1 MNPEN
6 LNILTAFNQR
16 PAALLGSAS
25 VELMMTMQKFVKADH
40 GQEVKSLPQRMGML
54 AATYGGSVVE
64 RKPYVMVEGVAV
76 IPVHG
81 VLINSF
87 GDTYGYVTGYNYIRR
102 MADIAE
108 ADDDVVGVAFD
119 CASPGGMV
127 QGCFETTDIIAN
139 MSKPTAAFVDSM
151 AASACYAIAAAC
163 DKIYATE
170 SAILGSVGVLR
181 VHMDYSKYMEEMGIN
196 VTLHYR
202 GDHKVDGNPYEPLS
216 DSAKANW
223 DADLDKSYSRFT
235 EFVAENRK
243 MDKKAVVET
252 QAAVYSGQESVRIGF
267 SDAVVSIKDGFS
279 DFLSGLNNPNSLGSK
294 AMLDQNA
301 NANTAGAGAAAAQ
314 PTTPVVDAAATA
326 QAAVTAER
334 ERISA
339 IMGCD
344 EAKDRNTLATHLA
357 LNTSMSVADA
367 KATLA
372 VAASE
377 KAQPAAPAAPSAAA
391 NNAFTAAMASGNPE
405 IGADSA
411 EASNS
416 SSGESVAQRILNAQK
431 LIHGSK

>member
-25 VELMMTMQKFVKADH
+25 VELMMTMQRFVKADH

-54 AATYGGSVVE
+54 AASYGGTVVD

-102 MADIAE
+102 MVDIAE
-108 ADDDVVGVAFD
+108 SDDDVVAVGFD

-127 QGCFETTDIIAN
+127 QGCFETADLIAN
-139 MSKPTAAFVDSM
+139 MTKPTAAFVESM
-151 AASACYAIAAAC
+151 AASACYAIASAC
-163 DKIYATE
+163 DKIYVTE

-181 VHMDYSKYMEEMGIN
+181 THMDYSKFMVDMGIN
-196 VTLHYR
+196 VTFHYR
-202 GDHKVDGNPYEPLS
+202 GDHKVDGNPYQPLAE
-216 DSAKANW
+216 SAKANW
-223 DADLDKSYSRFT
+223 DAELDKTYTRFT
-235 EFVAENRK
+235 EFVAENRN

-267 SDAVVSIKDGFS
+267 SDAVMSIQNGFG

-294 AMLDQNA
+294 AMSNTNA
-301 NANTAGAGAAAAQ
+301 ATAGEGDAAAQ
-314 PTTPVVDAAATA
+314 PTTPVVDATATA
-326 QAAVTAER
+326 QAAATAER
-334 ERISA
+334 VRISS

-344 EAKDRNTLATHLA
+344 EAKERNTLATHLA
-357 LNTSMSVADA
+357 LNTSMSVDDA

-377 KAQPAAPAAPSAAA
+377 KVQPATPAAA
-391 NNAFTAAMASGNPE
+391 NTAPVANVAFAAAMSAGNPE
-405 IGADSA
+405 IGADA
-411 EASNS
+411 TEASNS
-416 SSGESVAQRILNAQK
+416 NEGETVAQRILNAQN
-431 LIHGSK
+431 LIHGGK

>member
-16 PAALLGSAS
+16 PAALLASAS
-25 VELMMTMQKFVKADH
+25 VELMMTMQRFVKADH

-87 GDTYGYVTGYNYIRR
+87 GDSYGYVTGYNYIRR
-102 MADIAE
+102 MIDIAE
-108 ADDDVVGVAFD
+108 SDDDVVGIAFD

-127 QGCFETTDIIAN
+127 QGCFETADLVATI
-139 MSKPTAAFVDSM
+139 SKPTAAFVDSM

-181 VHMDYSKYMEEMGIN
+181 THMDYSKYMEDLGIN

-216 DSAKANW
+216 DGAKANW
-223 DADLDKSYSRFT
+223 DAELDKTYSRFT

-294 AMLDQNA
+294 AMSDQNA
-301 NANTAGAGAAAAQ
+301 NADTAGAGAAAAQ

-344 EAKDRNTLATHLA
+344 EAKERNTLATHLA

-377 KAQPAAPAAPSAAA
+377 KAQPSTPAAPAA
-391 NNAFTAAMASGNPE
+391 NNAFAAAMASGNPE
-405 IGADSA
+405 IGADA
-411 EASNS
+411 TEASNS
-416 SSGESVAQRILNAQK
+416 NEGESVAQRILNAQQ

>member
-6 LNILTAFNQR
+6 LNILTGFNQR

-25 VELMMTMQKFVKADH
+25 VELMMTMQRFVKADH
-40 GQEVKSLPQRMGML
+40 VQEVKSLPQRMGML

-102 MADIAE
+102 MVDIAE
-108 ADDDVVGVAFD
+108 ADSDVTAIAFD

-127 QGCFETTDIIAN
+127 QGCFETADMVAAIT
-139 MSKPTAAFVDSM
+139 KPTAAFVDSM

-163 DKIYATE
+163 DKIYVTE
-170 SAILGSVGVLR
+170 SAIIGSVGVLR
-181 VHMDYSKYMEEMGIN
+181 THIDQSKYLDELGIK
-196 VTLHYR
+196 VTMHYR
-202 GDHKVDGNPYEPLS
+202 GDHKVDGNPYEPLTE
-216 DSAKANW
+216 SAKANW
-223 DADLDKSYSRFT
+223 DSELDKSYTRFT

-267 SDAVVSIKDGFS
+267 SDAVMNIKDGFG
-279 DFLSGLNNPNSLGSK
+279 DFLSGLNNPNFSGSK
-294 AMLDQNA
+294 AMSEQNA
-301 NANTAGAGAAAAQ
+301 NANTAGAGAATAQ
-314 PTTPVVDAAATA
+314 PTTPAVDAAAMA

-344 EAKDRNTLATHLA
+344 EAKERNTLATHLA
-357 LNTSMSVADA
+357 LNTSMSVDDA

-372 VAASE
+372 VATSE
-377 KAQPAAPAAPSAAA
+377 KVQPATPVAAAPAA
-391 NNAFTAAMASGNPE
+391 NNAFAAAMSGGNPE
-405 IGADSA
+405 IGADA
-411 EASNS
+411 VEASNS
-416 SSGESVAQRILNAQK
+416 NAGESVAQRILNAQK